1 MSRNQSRAFSNKPK
15 TKSKQE
21 TEEAPQM
28 NNPEPKG
35 PFDFIVPTEI
45 VEIPSKGEFY
55 AEGHPLHNVDNIEI
69 KHMTAKEEDILSS
82 TSLLKKGVAIDKMLQ
97 SVIINKNIKVDSL
110 LLGDKNALLVH
121 SRIFG
126 YGADY
131 ETMIVCPFC
140 DGQHNYT
147 FDLSELDSKEIEL
160 PKSVERTEQNTFVI
174 DLPKSGMVVEFRLL
188 TSKDEKELSKKKT
201 GGSLDLLK
209 RVILS
214 INEQTDRIYV
224 NNALQS
230 MPILDT
236 SILKKAYAKTMP
248 DINMSQEV
256 ECTLCG
262 EISEMGVP
270 LDANFFWPN
279 F

>member
-15 TKSKQE
+15 AKSKEEKE
-21 TEEAPQM
+21 TPQM
-28 NNPEPKG
+28 SKPQPAG

-55 AEGHPLHNVDNIEI
+55 AEEHPLHNVDNIEI

-82 TSLLKKGVAIDKMLQ
+82 TSLLKKGLAIDKMLQ
-97 SVIINKNIKVDSL
+97 SVIIDKNITVDSL
-110 LLGDKNALLVH
+110 LLGDKNALLVQ

-131 ETMIVCPFC
+131 ETTVVCPSC
-140 DGQHNYT
+140 DGQQNYT
-147 FDLSELDSKEIEL
+147 FDLSELESKELEL

-188 TSKDEKELSKKKT
+188 TSKDEKELSKKKA
-201 GGSLDLLK
+201 GGSLGLLK

-214 INEQTDRIYV
+214 INEQTDRMYV

-248 DINMSQEV
+248 DIDMSQEV